1 MHTII
6 TLTTDFGL
14 HDEYVGAMKGVILS
28 HAPSVRIVDLTHSIG
43 SQALPEAAYCIEAA
57 YAYFPKGTVHVVVVD
72 PGVGSS
78 RKILALCADGH
89 LFIAPDNGVLSLLF
103 DHGFEAAYEITNR
116 ELFRQPVSAT
126 FHGRDIMAPVAAH
139 LAQGFSPEAVGPAI
153 IPSDLTR
160 LPLPAATVDHARE
173 TTTGQVISID
183 KFGNLITNI
192 HSDNELLRTAAG
204 QYGQLTV
211 SVCGLVIIG
220 IQASYASVAPK
231 SPLAVIGSRNSLE
244 IAVNMGSAAE
254 MLGAAPGDAVTVSLA
269 HTAPAG

>member
-1 MHTII
+1 MNTII

-14 HDEYVGAMKGVILS
+14 HDEYVGVMKGVILS
-28 HAPSVRIVDLTHSIG
+28 LAPSVRIVDLTHSIG
-43 SQALPEAAYCIEAA
+43 SQALPEAAYCIASA
-57 YAYFPKGTVHVVVVD
+57 YSYFPKGTVHVVVVD
-72 PGVGSS
+72 PGVGSN

-103 DHGFEAAYEITNR
+103 NHHFEAAYEITNR

-126 FHGRDIMAPVAAH
+126 FHGRDIMAPVAAR
-139 LAQGFSPEAVGPAI
+139 LVQGFSPAAVGPAM
-153 IPSDLTR
+153 IPSDLSK
-160 LPLPAATVDHARE
+160 LPLPTATVDHAQK
-173 TTTGQVISID
+173 TITGQVISID

-192 HSDNELLRTAAG
+192 HIDNELLRTVAG
-204 QYGQLTV
+204 QYSQLLV

-231 SPLAVIGSRNSLE
+231 SPLAVIGSRNTLE
-244 IAVNMGSAAE
+244 IAVNMGNAAE
-254 MLGAAPGDAVTVSLA
+254 MLRAAPGDMVTVSLA